1 MNDEMTLT
9 LNSPITEEQWDAI
22 TDVDFDYTD
31 RIWFNTK
38 HGKSVEFIK
47 KTSVPRW
54 IPCSE
59 RLPEEEV
66 DVLVSGWDID
76 YDTSLINTGYMKR
89 GKWETEESYE
99 YGHEIR
105 VDAWQPL
112 PEPYMEENNG

>member
-1 MNDEMTLT
+1 MTNYFARWAEYTAWSKTVKAMVETAQEAARKMLKE
-9 LNSPITEEQWDAI
+9 LPSAQPEQ
-22 TDVDFDYTD
+22 
-31 RIWFNTK
+31 
-38 HGKSVEFIK
+38 G
-47 KTSVPRW
+47 W